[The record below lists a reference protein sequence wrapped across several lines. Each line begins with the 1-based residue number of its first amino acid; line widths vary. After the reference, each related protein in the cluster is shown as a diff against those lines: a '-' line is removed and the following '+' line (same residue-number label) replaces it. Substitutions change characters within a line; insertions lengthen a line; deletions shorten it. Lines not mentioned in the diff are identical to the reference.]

1 MKNEMKILN
10 TYINNV
16 CKGIRDRKV
25 KNELKDE
32 LLSHLLEIYER
43 NIALGLSDEDAQKDV
58 YEQFEIQN
66 WRIAVEKGRVQVERL
81 HGLQQV
87 RWRRAVG

>member
-1 MKNEMKILN
+1 MKKEMKILN
-10 TYINNV
+10 TYIDNV

-43 NIALGLSDEDAQKDV
+43 NIALGLSD
-58 YEQFEIQN
+58 
-66 WRIAVEKGRVQVERL
+66 
-81 HGLQQV
+81 
-87 RWRRAVG
+87 